1 MVETIIENK
10 YQALKAAQEAGVLEL
25 LFRKCIIP
33 KYYEYYIK
41 IYEHYLA
48 EKAIET
54 KHAQVITNTAEEFE
68 CSEMTVYNI
77 KNKMES

>member
-1 MVETIIENK
+1 MVESKVASK
-10 YQALKAAQEAGVLEL
+10 YNALKLAQQAGVLDI
-25 LFRKCIIP
+25 LFQKCIIP

-48 EKAIET
+48 EKEVET
-54 KHAQVITNTAEEFE
+54 KHAQVITNTAEKFE